1 LKPSS
6 SITTAEDDSTVFSL
20 EEDVVFSPL
29 EDDVLDTLE
38 EDLLSLDAGLSLP
51 VDEELPKSLSMSSR
65 VSDDELDK
73 VSSSGEVDE
82 WSSEEQAEKMA
93 SERAAPTRIIFF
105 FIVVLL

>member
-1 LKPSS
+1 M
-6 SITTAEDDSTVFSL
+6 
-20 EEDVVFSPL
+20 
-29 EDDVLDTLE
+29 DTLE
-38 EDLLSLDAGLSLP
+38 EDLSSLDAGLSLP

-93 SERAAPTRIIFF
+93 RIADGVIVGSAIIKILAAHGKDAAEPVGDYVRSMKEAITF
-105 FIVVLL
+105 

>member
-6 SITTAEDDSTVFSL
+6 SITIAEDDSTTFSL

-93 SERAAPTRIIFF
+93 SERAAPSRTIFF
-105 FIVVLL
+105 IDFLL